1 MRLRSVGW
9 LCIAGIAACH
19 PVAGGGQAV
28 PVDRLTYDQGGI
40 TRGPRDEQRIALIF
54 TGGNY
59 AEGAQSILDAL
70 RDRGVKA
77 SFFVTGDFLRT
88 PAFTPHLRRIVD
100 EGHYLGAHSDAHLLY
115 ASWEDRSETLVTQ
128 AQFRAD
134 LEKNLTDLAVFGPTR
149 GQMRYYIPPFE
160 WYNQEIADW
169 SRDMGLVLFNYT
181 PGTRSNA
188 DYMRDDHPRFIS
200 SADIVRSILDHET
213 AEPDGLNG
221 FLLLLHLGAGPER
234 TDRMYPLV
242 GPLID
247 ELQRRGYSFVRVD
260 QLLTAAAAL
269 PTR

>member
-1 MRLRSVGW
+1 MCVV
-9 LCIAGIAACH
+9 GIAACH
-19 PVAGGGQAV
+19 PIPGDGQAV
-28 PVDRLTYDQGGI
+28 PADDLTWDQGGI
-40 TRGPRDEQRIALIF
+40 TRGPRDEPRIALIF

-59 AEGAQSILDAL
+59 AEGATSILDAL

-77 SFFVTGDFLRT
+77 SFFVTGDFIRT
-88 PAFTPHLRRIVD
+88 PAFTDHLHRMVD

-115 ASWEDRSETLVTQ
+115 ASWDDRSATLVSQ
-128 AQFRAD
+128 PQFRAD
-134 LEKNLTDLAVFGPTR
+134 LEKNLDDLAAYGRTR
-149 GQMRYYIPPFE
+149 AQMRYFIPPFE

-188 DYMRDDHPRFIS
+188 DYMPDDHPRFIS
-200 SADIVRSILDHET
+200 SADIVRTILDYES

-234 TDRMYPLV
+234 TDGMHPHV
-242 GPLID
+242 GPLIA

-260 QLLTAAAAL
+260 QLLAVAAAL

>member
-1 MRLRSVGW
+1 MRLRSVAC

-19 PVAGGGQAV
+19 PVPGRGQAV
-28 PVDRLTYDQGGI
+28 PADRLTRDQGAI
-40 TRGPRDEQRIALIF
+40 TRGPRDEPRIALIF
-54 TGGNY
+54 TGGHY

-77 SFFVTGDFLRT
+77 SFFVTGDFIRT
-88 PAFTPHLRRIVD
+88 PAFSDHLRRIVD
-100 EGHYLGAHSDAHLLY
+100 EDHYLGAHSDAHLLY
-115 ASWEDRSETLVTQ
+115 ASWEDRSSTLVSE

-134 LEKNLTDLAVFGPTR
+134 LEKNLDDLTAFGRTR
-149 GQMRYYIPPFE
+149 AQMRYFIPPFE

-169 SRDMGLVLFNYT
+169 SREMGLVLFTYT

-188 DYMRDDHPRFIS
+188 DYMPDDHPRFIS
-200 SADIVRSILDHET
+200 SADIVRTILDFES

-242 GPLID
+242 GPLIA

-260 QLLTAAAAL
+260 QLLAAAVAL